1 MTLKRCVKTIA
12 LTCTVATCSA
22 LVACARDNAGP
33 VDELRGETWQIVALH
48 TDPDA
53 PTELPADAAGK
64 ASLRFSANS
73 LAATT
78 GCAPLRAGIDTDA
91 ADRGERITLTEVEV
105 GDASECIGGSRHVHD
120 TLVGMLAPGAAF
132 DVRLLGD
139 REATLTV
146 VNEELNK
153 PAIRVMAL

>member
-1 MTLKRCVKTIA
+1 MKRLVQTLA
-12 LTCTVATCSA
+12 LTCTTATCGA
-22 LVACARDNAGP
+22 LVACARDDAGP
-33 VDELRGETWQIVALH
+33 VGGLRGETWQVVSLH
-48 TDPDA
+48 TYPDA

-78 GCAPLRAGIDTDA
+78 GCAPLRAGIDTEA
-91 ADRGERITLTEVEV
+91 TNRGERITLTEVEV

-120 TLVGMLAPGAAF
+120 TLAGMLVPGAAF

-139 REATLTV
+139 REATLTLV
-146 VNEELNK
+146 SEELNK